1 MNREQLAHAYAIAK
15 VLGAEFSLDE
25 FEKKYS
31 QYYEETINELKSR
44 PVELA
49 KTSVMQKFF

>member
-1 MNREQLAHAYAIAK
+1 MNGEQLAHAYAIAK
-15 VLGAEFSLDE
+15 VLGAELSLDE

>member
-1 MNREQLAHAYAIAK
+1 MNREQLANAYAIAK
-15 VLGAEFSLDE
+15 VLGAELSLDE

-44 PVELA
+44 PVELT